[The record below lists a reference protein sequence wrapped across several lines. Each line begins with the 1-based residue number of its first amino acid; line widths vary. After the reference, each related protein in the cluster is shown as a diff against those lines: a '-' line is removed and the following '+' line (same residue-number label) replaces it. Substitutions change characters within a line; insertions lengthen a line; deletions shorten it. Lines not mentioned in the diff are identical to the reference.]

1 MSRPLIPITSADHI
15 PGQTIV
21 EHLDVVYGNTV
32 RAKHVG
38 RDVMAGFKSL
48 VGGEKRGST
57 EMLRDARDEALDR
70 MMQDALDVGGEAVIN
85 VRFTTSMVGQ
95 GMAEMMAYGTAVRFE
110 P

>member
-1 MSRPLIPITSADHI
+1 MSRPLVPITSADHI

-48 VGGEKRGST
+48 VGGEIRGYT

>member
-1 MSRPLIPITSADHI
+1 MPTEEMPAD
-15 PGQTIV
+15 GFTK
-21 EHLDVVYGNTV
+21 HLGDQ
-32 RAKHVG
+32 
-38 RDVMAGFKSL
+38 
-48 VGGEKRGST
+48 
-57 EMLRDARDEALDR
+57 EALDR

>member
-32 RAKHVG
+32 RAKHLG
-38 RDVMAGFKSL
+38 RDVMAGFKSI
-48 VGGEKRGST
+48 VGGEIRGYT

>member
-1 MSRPLIPITSADHI
+1 MPTALIPITSADHI

-38 RDVMAGFKSL
+38 RDIMASL
-48 VGGEKRGST
+48 KTIVGGEIRGYT

-70 MMQDALDVGGEAVIN
+70 MMQDALGIGGEAVIN
-85 VRFTTSMVGQ
+85 VRFTTSMVGT
-95 GMAEMMAYGTAVRFE
+95 GMAEMLAYGTAVRFE

>member
-1 MSRPLIPITSADHI
+1 MSRPLIPIPSADHI

-32 RAKHVG
+32 RAKHLG
-38 RDVMAGFKSL
+38 RDVMAGFKSI
-48 VGGEKRGST
+48 VGGEIRGYT